1 MKTALL
7 VSTYNWPEALDLIFR
22 SLLKQKELPD
32 EVLIADDGSGEA
44 TKKLIADFKAGS
56 TLAVKHVWQEDHGYH
71 KSKILN
77 KAIAASEADYI
88 IQIDGDCLMHPHFI
102 QDHKANAEATTFLF
116 GSRVNIEKQ
125 LRDKIMDCKQVN
137 FGFFQKGLQRRTR
150 NIHFPI
156 LGKSYKCSMDLS
168 RKLRG
173 CNISFWREDFIQING
188 YNEDMTGWGREDSE
202 MAARLLHCGVAGKR
216 LRYQGIVYHLWHP
229 INDRGRDVINSQIQQ
244 QTLEERA
251 KSCSNGIGKYL

>member
-102 QDHKANAEATTFLF
+102 HDHKANAEATTF
-116 GSRVNIEKQ
+116 
-125 LRDKIMDCKQVN
+125 
-137 FGFFQKGLQRRTR
+137 
-150 NIHFPI
+150 
-156 LGKSYKCSMDLS
+156 Y
-168 RKLRG
+168 
-173 CNISFWREDFIQING
+173 
-188 YNEDMTGWGREDSE
+188 SE
-202 MAARLLHCGVAGKR
+202 AV
-216 LRYQGIVYHLWHP
+216 
-229 INDRGRDVINSQIQQ
+229 
-244 QTLEERA
+244 
-251 KSCSNGIGKYL
+251 